1 MFLVEKCK
9 LPGLLSYPFKTI
21 RNNRGYW
28 KCNLGKSVAMCCP
41 DGYLYR
47 PYQGCVEHDGPTDP
61 CPPNIYHEGACD
73 SKPIFGNLTH
83 YDQFVEGHGWLRRPC
98 APGTHYNPVDCA
110 CTFHAAYI
118 PGSKGMLDDV
128 LTKSYEIQLYLSC
141 YIKEYYFQITLSV
154 GIIRVTFAHSFI
166 CSNTDD

>member
-1 MFLVEKCK
+1 
-9 LPGLLSYPFKTI
+9 
-21 RNNRGYW
+21 
-28 KCNLGKSVAMCCP
+28 MCCP

-83 YDQFVEGHGWLRRPC
+83 YDQFAEGHGWLRRPC

-118 PGSKGMLDDV
+118 PGSKGMLDYV
-128 LTKSYEIQLYLSC
+128 LTL
-141 YIKEYYFQITLSV
+141 TLSLCYSITPIMSYLWMLV
-154 GIIRVTFAHSFI
+154 SNHIKRNTIRFTFTNACI
-166 CSNTDD
+166 